1 MKKTISLVAAIMLI
15 LSVSACSTNRTA
27 KQGTT
32 GNTGTSQGLNSGTTR
47 NTGTSQGLNSGTTGN
62 TGTSTN
68 PSTINRNPSINQGTS
83 QNLNSATGNRTV
95 NPNSLTT
102 IYKDGVF
109 TGESR
114 VIAGKVH
121 SAVVTISG
129 GRIASVSL
137 SMGKTAAG
145 STTSS
150 SGTGTMGTSLDKIR
164 KNLISQIITHQ
175 NTDVKITAASKYKS
189 DVNAWKTA
197 VANALKSARM

>member
-1 MKKTISLVAAIMLI
+1 MKKSISLIAAMMLI
-15 LSVSACSTNRTA
+15 LSVSACSTNRTT

-32 GNTGTSQGLNSGTTR
+32 GNTGTSQGLNSGTST
-47 NTGTSQGLNSGTTGN
+47 NTGTGQGLNSGNDNN
-62 TGTSTN
+62 TGISTN
-68 PSTINRNPSINQGTS
+68 PSTVNRNPSINQGTS
-83 QNLNSATGNRTV
+83 QNLNSATNNSKI

-114 VIAGKVH
+114 VIAGKIH

-129 GRIASVSL
+129 GKITSVSL
-137 SMGKTAAG
+137 SIAKSAAG

-164 KNLISQIITHQ
+164 KSLISHIITHQ